1 MEYEEDKANLED
13 PEMRRW
19 FSEAEIE
26 IIKNALVKT
35 ATGEELTVVEDV
47 MWREYTMK
55 LRARRQA
62 EEARKSAERGLDE
75 GRG

>member
-35 ATGEELTVVEDV
+35 VKGEELTVVEDV
-47 MWREYTMK
+47 MWREYTVK

-62 EEARKSAERGLDE
+62 EEARRKD
-75 GRG
+75 